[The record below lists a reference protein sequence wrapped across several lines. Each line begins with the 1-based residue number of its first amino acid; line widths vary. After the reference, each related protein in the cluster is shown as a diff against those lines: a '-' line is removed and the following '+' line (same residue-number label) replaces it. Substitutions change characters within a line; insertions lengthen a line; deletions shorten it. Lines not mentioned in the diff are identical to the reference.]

1 MLVFFLNQWKL
12 HHNKGNHKTK
22 HRKEKSKTAFKYLC
36 HGESVSMVADSWG
49 KWRFHRWPDKDSDS
63 SIKLQQEDLPAQLQQ
78 AADRLQVIKTVIL
91 TGSSQERQI
100 LQVEITFHQRATQTS
115 AEDESL
121 SAQRKSSQFDRT
133 RQGVLL
139 CNLTGQRHLEV
150 LDTLSVH
157 KLGKATHESICVY

>member
-63 SIKLQQEDLPAQLQQ
+63 SIKLQQEDMPAQLQQ

-121 SAQRKSSQFDRT
+121 SAQRQSRASLTALVKAFFCVTWQANATWRF
-133 RQGVLL
+133 LIL
-139 CNLTGQRHLEV
+139 CLFI
-150 LDTLSVH
+150 S
-157 KLGKATHESICVY
+157 